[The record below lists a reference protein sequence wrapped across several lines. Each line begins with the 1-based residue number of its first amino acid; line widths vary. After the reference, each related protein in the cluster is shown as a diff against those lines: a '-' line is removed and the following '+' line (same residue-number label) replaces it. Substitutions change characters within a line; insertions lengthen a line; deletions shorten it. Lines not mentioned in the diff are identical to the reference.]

1 MKKELKIKKVGN
13 KTIIKFPFNKLFYS
27 LVLTVTTIFI
37 LSVIFEEEILK
48 SIPLIIAL
56 SIALLAAINTCVL
69 LFFRKLVINTETKKM
84 TYFYFRRKTFSWDD
98 IISAEV
104 EVVEDSSGEGG
115 TSYHYQLIINLSNN
129 KIIKVITHSEGQAEE
144 LRIIIAMIKTM

>member
-1 MKKELKIKKVGN
+1 VKKELKIKKVGN